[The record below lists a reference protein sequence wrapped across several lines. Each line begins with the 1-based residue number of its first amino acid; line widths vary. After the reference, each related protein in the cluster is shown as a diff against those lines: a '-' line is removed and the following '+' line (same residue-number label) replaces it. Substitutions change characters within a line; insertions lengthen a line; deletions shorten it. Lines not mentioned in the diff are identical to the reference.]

1 MWVIGFLIVT
11 LVGCTT
17 VFQRA
22 DGTYDVPRNVEVRSP
37 FGTNVGFVKLEHCLK
52 GEKNQLGVMEYTDC
66 HLQKDWVPTQ
76 SQGQGGQVAAGAL
89 IGLGFGLGGAFGPSN
104 GASASSSS
112 SSSATSA
119 AGHGHH

>member
-1 MWVIGFLIVT
+1 MWIVGFLIVM

-17 VFQRA
+17 AFQRA
-22 DGTYDVPRNVEVRSP
+22 DGTFDVPRNVEVRSP
-37 FGTNVGFVKLEHCLK
+37 FGTNVGFVKLEHCLTAK
-52 GEKNQLGVMEYTDC
+52 KNQWGITEYTDC
-66 HLQKDWVPTQ
+66 HLQHDWVEAH

-104 GASASSSS
+104 GATASSSS

-119 AGHGHH
+119 VGHGHH